1 MRACALILV
10 ALTAAAVTSAQVRID
25 VGTGLGFTTAQTSFT
40 TLPGFPSCCP
50 LFESGSGTGG
60 TFGLGVDVPISSSFF
75 GSLRLA
81 LNDRSHTLS
90 TDEVVDVII
99 GNSLRQATIVHTMA
113 LPLTEYAI
121 ETHLGWRGGGFVARG
136 GVGYTLRSYG
146 ALRSQ
151 EELTSPSGATF
162 TDTRSTTRNSTT
174 DNLPSAVGS
183 SLHVVGIVGLDI
195 GLSRGGAWRL
205 TPELG
210 LTAALSSVTS
220 MVSWT
225 TIVPSIGLR
234 VSYEF
239 NKEAPT
245 VVAPKPAAPAPK
257 QETAPR
263 PKEAPKPEPKRDTSP
278 KKTIVRQRIVIEE
291 LEEERYLPI
300 LPYVF
305 FERNTSSIPAR
316 YQRTYDR
323 VRLSNAQSNVAFHHE
338 LLGVIADR
346 LKQDPSAEIV
356 VTGHTSADESDQRL
370 SMERAKSVAKVL
382 VESFGVQP
390 RRIKTRSRQL
400 PANQSIATGPE
411 APLADEENRRI
422 EITSTSSDLFLPY
435 RISDTIFTVKK
446 GADVDG
452 RTAPTDS
459 VVVIAD
465 TVRLFEK
472 RRTKMRDSIVERF
485 DLIVFP
491 FRKTELTQEHRRV
504 LDIVRSRLGKNARVT
519 VEGRTDLI
527 GSTEENARL
536 SVERARTVA
545 LELEGRISSIG
556 RGEPDQSESQQ
567 LPEERMFQRVVSI
580 YAVVPLE

>member
-1 MRACALILV
+1 MIG
-10 ALTAAAVTSAQVRID
+10 
-25 VGTGLGFTTAQTSFT
+25 VGM
-40 TLPGFPSCCP
+40 
-50 LFESGSGTGG
+50 
-60 TFGLGVDVPISSSFF
+60 DVPITTSLF

-81 LNDRSHTLS
+81 VSDRSHTVS
-90 TDEVVDVII
+90 TDEVVDVIV
-99 GNSLRQATIVHTMA
+99 GNSLRQATIVHSLE
-113 LPLTEYAI
+113 LPLTEFGL
-121 ETHLGWRGGGFVARG
+121 ETHIGWRLGSFVARAG
-136 GVGYTLRSYG
+136 AGYTFRSYG
-146 ALRSQ
+146 ALRSR
-151 EELTSPSGATF
+151 EELTSPSGVTF
-162 TDTRSTTRNSTT
+162 TDTKSTIRNTT
-174 DNLPSAVGS
+174 VGDLPSALSGS
-183 SLHVVGIVGLDI
+183 VHLLGIVGLDI
-195 GLSRGGAWRL
+195 NLSRGGAWRL
-205 TPELG
+205 TPELC

-234 VSYEF
+234 LSYEF
-239 NKEAPT
+239 NKEAPI
-245 VVAPKPAAPAPK
+245 VAVPKPPVSVPK

-263 PKEAPKPEPKRDTSP
+263 PKEAPKAEPKREAP
-278 KKTIVRQRIVIEE
+278 AKKTIVKQRVVIEE

-305 FERNTSSIPAR
+305 FERNTSSIPSR

-346 LKQDPSAEIV
+346 LKQDPLAEIV

-370 SMERAKSVAKVL
+370 SMERAKSVVKVL

-400 PANQSIATGPE
+400 PANQSIAAGPE
-411 APLADEENRRI
+411 APLADEENRRV
-422 EITSTSSDLFLPY
+422 EITSTSTDLFLPY

-452 RTAPTDS
+452 RSAPTDS
-459 VVVIAD
+459 VVVVAD

-472 RRTKMRDSIVERF
+472 RRTKMQDSIVERF

-491 FRKTELTQEHRRV
+491 FRKTELTQEHRKV
-504 LDIVRSRLGKNARVT
+504 LDIVRSRLGRNARVT

-536 SVERARTVA
+536 SIERALVVSR
-545 LELEGRISSIG
+545 ELEGRVEVVG
-556 RGEPDQSESQQ
+556 RGEPDQAESQR
-567 LPEERMFQRVVSI
+567 LPEERMLQRVVSI
-580 YAVVPLE
+580 LAVVPVVK